1 MHEVYRL
8 TRAVVPHFTPLP
20 GHPPTPAP
28 PLATDTPFSK
38 LNPSP
43 SRFSSASCNKQ
54 CWVVGAW
61 RKAEIVS
68 FSFLEQ
74 PAAPAS
80 TSSKRPSTR
89 ATRSPL
95 SFAGPTPPLD
105 PRAHI
110 VSGDVTD
117 AAAIATAARGH
128 DAVIST
134 LGVKSVRKTPTL
146 ITDTVRAVIGTVIA
160 SAQTSGVDR
169 FVIVSAFG
177 VGESLAKASFIAGFI
192 FRTALRKKYEDKA
205 ASEVLLK
212 ASDLQ
217 WTLEYPGAL
226 NDRAGGGYTAVP
238 LADLRILPSTSRVN
252 VADFLLR
259 SAVESTFIRRVV
271 VVTNTT

>member
-1 MHEVYRL
+1 VLGRGCVAE
-8 TRAVVPHFTPLP
+8 
-20 GHPPTPAP
+20 
-28 PLATDTPFSK
+28 
-38 LNPSP
+38 
-43 SRFSSASCNKQ
+43 
-54 CWVVGAW
+54 
-61 RKAEIVS
+61 AEIVK
-68 FSFLEQ
+68 FLVLGATGRTGVHFVEKALDQ
-74 PAAPAS
+74 GHQVTALVR
-80 TSSKRPSTR
+80 RPD
-89 ATRSPL
+89 ATV
-95 SFAGPTPPLD
+95 D

-212 ASDLQ
+212 ASDLK